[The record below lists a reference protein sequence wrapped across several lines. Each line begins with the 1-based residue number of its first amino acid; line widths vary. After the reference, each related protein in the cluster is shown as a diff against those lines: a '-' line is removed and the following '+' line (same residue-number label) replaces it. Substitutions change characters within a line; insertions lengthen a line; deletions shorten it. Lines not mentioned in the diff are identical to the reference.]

1 MLKKSKFKK
10 IISTSIMT
18 LMLAGTIDSGI
29 LGMRQVYVHAATIE
43 STQSY
48 QNLRMPLSTSIIDAA
63 VDRTSE
69 AVLKHHYSK
78 DWAAIGLD
86 RAGKGNRISE
96 LSKNYLKDVEDY
108 LKNPSN
114 KSLFESRPTEYERI
128 TLGVLAAGGDPTN
141 VNGSGINL
149 IEKICNADLES
160 QGINA
165 LVFGLIALDAADYS
179 SGKYSVKYEVPKK
192 KKLQIIK
199 GILDARCKKD
209 DGTKVGWAFGGNN
222 PDPDMTGMAMTALAP
237 YTKSNKIVREAVD
250 DAVNC
255 LSELQIKDEEN
266 AGGFKSWGTVNSE
279 SCAQVIMGLCTNGID
294 AGKDKKFVKN
304 GRSVVDALLSFE
316 VEGGGFAHINDE
328 RFGGVNGMATEQAL
342 YALDEYKLFLSE
354 KDENGNLK
362 NERPSI
368 YDWKTYKSSA
378 K

>member
-29 LGMRQVYVHAATIE
+29 LGMRQVYVYAAE
-43 STQSY
+43 STQVQTVLKKSVSLEDVI
-48 QNLRMPLSTSIIDAA
+48 Q
-63 VDRTSE
+63 RTCK
-69 AVLKHHYSK
+69 AVLENHYSM

-86 RAGKGNRISE
+86 RAGNRHMIPADYLQKVE
-96 LSKNYLKDVEDY
+96 EYLKDP
-108 LKNPSN
+108 KNQ
-114 KSLFESRPTEYERI
+114 SLFESRPTEYERI

-149 IEKICNADLES
+149 IEKIYNADLES

-165 LVFGLIALDAADYS
+165 LVFGLIALDAK
-179 SGKYSVKYEVPKK
+179 GYEIPEDATWNRE
-192 KKLQIIK
+192 KLVNA
-199 GILDARCKKD
+199 ILDKQCD
-209 DGTKVGWAFGGNN
+209 DGGWAFFGSNG
-222 PDPDMTGMAMTALAP
+222 DPDMTGMAMTALAP
-237 YTKSNKIVREAVD
+237 YKKGKKVLELDNAKVNSAVNEAVEF
-250 DAVNC
+250 
-255 LSELQIKDEEN
+255 LSDMQN
-266 AGGFKSWGTVNSE
+266 ATGGFESWGTVNSE

-342 YALDEYKLFLSE
+342 YALDQYKLYLDT
-354 KDENGNLK
+354 KGQG
-362 NERPSI
+362 SI
-368 YDWKTYKSSA
+368 YDWSTYPSSVI

>member
-29 LGMRQVYVHAATIE
+29 IGMRQIYVHAATIE
-43 STQSY
+43 ATQSY
-48 QNLRMPLSTSIIDAA
+48 QSLRMPVSTSVIDAA
-63 VDRTSE
+63 VERTSK
-69 AVLKHHYSK
+69 AVMNHHYSN

-86 RAGKGNRISE
+86 RAGKGKEINKLSE
-96 LSKNYLKDVEDY
+96 NKNYLQDVVTYLQDKNNKD
-108 LKNPSN
+108 
-114 KSLFESRPTEYERI
+114 LFESRPTEYERI

-149 IEKICNADLES
+149 IEKICNADLNS

-192 KKLQIIK
+192 KKMQIIK
-199 GILDARCKKD
+199 GILDQQLT
-209 DGTKVGWAFGGNN
+209 DGGWAFGGSKG
-222 PDPDMTGMAMTALAP
+222 DPDMTGMAMTALAP
-237 YTKSNKIVREAVD
+237 YSKSNKKVKQAVD
-250 DAVNC
+250 NAVNC
-255 LSELQIKDEEN
+255 LSELQIKDGEN

-279 SCAQVIMGLCTNGID
+279 SCAQAIMGLCTNGID
-294 AGKDKKFVKN
+294 AGKDKRFVKN

-316 VEGGGFAHINDE
+316 VGGAGFAHINDE

-368 YDWKTYKSSA
+368 YDWKTYESSA